1 MPDSSPSD
9 PVHFEP
15 SLSERHAPDQGS
27 DDVHIASYIVQV
39 RPEKKAALLEFIR
52 SNPALECLAGGEAGS
67 EDTQE
72 MEGTEGKLV
81 LVAEAP
87 DQGRILDDMDALEQQ
102 PGVLA
107 CTLVYHEVMT
117 RAEADHELIA
127 SDNKSHQGSAII
139 TGIAP

>member
-1 MPDSSPSD
+1 MSDYSTSEPEFLDPSSSEARSSEQPPDD
-9 PVHFEP
+9 I
-15 SLSERHAPDQGS
+15 
-27 DDVHIASYIVQV
+27 HIASYIVHV
-39 RPEKKAALLEFIR
+39 RPEEKAALLEFIR
-52 SNPALECLAGGEAGS
+52 SNRALECRAGDEDGAEGS
-67 EDTQE
+67 ENA
-72 MEGTEGKLV
+72 EGKLV

-127 SDNKSHQGSAII
+127 ADNQSHQDPATT

>member
-9 PVHFEP
+9 PVYFEP
-15 SLSERHAPDQGS
+15 SPSARHAPDQGS
-27 DDVHIASYIVQV
+27 GDVHIASYIVQV
-39 RPEKKAALLEFIR
+39 RPEKKAALLEYIL
-52 SNPALECLAGGEAGS
+52 SNPALECLAGGA

-117 RAEADHELIA
+117 RTEADQELIA
-127 SDNKSHQGSAII
+127 TDNASQQGSAMT